1 MMPNRFKLLLALLL
15 PLLVLNLPAGL
26 LPLPD
31 ASLVEQRLLAIFL
44 LAALLWVLEPV
55 PVFATSLLIIGLLLI
70 TVSDQAAVWFL
81 REDAGQPLGE
91 LLPYQ
96 AIMGSFASPIIILFL
111 GGFALALGAAKYK
124 LDTNLANYLLRP
136 FMASHDRL
144 MLGIMLITALFSM
157 FMSNTATTLMM
168 LTIMGPVFASLGLQ
182 APSTRGLLL
191 AIPIAANLGGIGT
204 PIGTPPNAI
213 ALQYMANPIDFLTWM
228 AFAVPLVLVML
239 AAAWRLLLRLYPAAE
254 LGLCLTLSSK
264 FVRSP
269 RAYLLYATFALT
281 IVLWLTSFWHGMN
294 SYVVAVIPLVVFS
307 LTGIIT
313 PADLQKINWDVLWL
327 VAGGIALGLALDQ
340 SGLARKLAL
349 SLPLEQLP
357 GAAILLSLLLVCF
370 LLANIMSNTATANL
384 ILPITAAVATGYQGM
399 ADYGLDSALVLVA
412 LSCSLGMILPVST
425 PPNALAYATGLITT
439 RDMLRTGLAVGAF
452 GLALLFVILLVL
464 GALG

>member
-1 MMPNRFKLLLALLL
+1 MAGRIKLLLALLP
-15 PLLVLNLPAGL
+15 PLLVLNLPVQW

-31 ASLVEQRLLAIFL
+31 PTLIEQRLLAIFL

-55 PVFATSLLIIGLLLI
+55 PVFATSLLIIGLLLVM
-70 TVSDQAAVWFL
+70 TSDQAAVWFL
-81 REDAGQPLGE
+81 ADAPGQPLGE
-91 LLPYQ
+91 PLSYQ
-96 AIMGSFASPIIILFL
+96 AILGSFASPIIILFL
-111 GGFALALGAAKYK
+111 GGFALALAAAKYQ
-124 LDTNLANYLLRP
+124 LDTNLANTLLRP

-144 MLGIMLITALFSM
+144 MLGVMLITALFSM

-213 ALQYMANPIDFLTWM
+213 ALQYLAEPIDFLSWM
-228 AFAVPLVLVML
+228 AFAVPLVLVL
-239 AAAWRLLLRLYPAAE
+239 LLAAWRLLLKWYPPTG
-254 LGLCLTLSSK
+254 LGLCLTLSSR
-264 FVRSP
+264 FVRTP
-269 RAYLLYATFALT
+269 RAWLLYVTFALT
-281 IVLWLTSFWHGMN
+281 LLLWLTSFWHGMN

-307 LTGIIT
+307 LTGILT

-349 SLPLEQLP
+349 ALPLEHL
-357 GAAILLSLLLVCF
+357 GGGAILLCLLLVCF
-370 LLANIMSNTATANL
+370 LLANVMSNTATANL
-384 ILPITAAVATGYQGM
+384 LLPITAAVATGYQGM
-399 ADYGLDSALVLVA
+399 ADIGLDTAVVLVA

-425 PPNALAYATGLITT
+425 PPNALAYATGLIAT
-439 RDMLRTGLAVGAF
+439 RDLLRTGLAVGLL
-452 GLALLFVILLVL
+452 GLALLLAVMLVL
-464 GALG
+464 GALA

>member
-1 MMPNRFKLLLALLL
+1 MAGRIKLLLALLP
-15 PLLVLNLPAGL
+15 PLLVLNLPVQW

-31 ASLVEQRLLAIFL
+31 PTLIEQRLLAIFL

-55 PVFATSLLIIGLLLI
+55 PVFATSLLIIGLLLVM
-70 TVSDQAAVWFL
+70 TSDQAAVWFL
-81 REDAGQPLGE
+81 ADAPGQPLGE
-91 LLPYQ
+91 PLSYQ
-96 AIMGSFASPIIILFL
+96 AILGSFASPIIILFL
-111 GGFALALGAAKYK
+111 GGFALALAAAKYQ
-124 LDTNLANYLLRP
+124 LDTNLANTLLRP

-144 MLGIMLITALFSM
+144 MLGVMLITALFSM

-213 ALQYMANPIDFLTWM
+213 ALQYLAEPIDFLSWM
-228 AFAVPLVLVML
+228 TFAVPLVLVL
-239 AAAWRLLLRLYPAAE
+239 LLAAWRLLLKWYPPTG
-254 LGLCLTLSSK
+254 LGLCLTLSSR
-264 FVRSP
+264 FVRTP
-269 RAYLLYATFALT
+269 RAWLLYVTFALT
-281 IVLWLTSFWHGMN
+281 LLLWLTSFWHGMN

-307 LTGIIT
+307 LTGILT

-349 SLPLEQLP
+349 ALPLEHL
-357 GAAILLSLLLVCF
+357 GGGAILLCLLLVCF
-370 LLANIMSNTATANL
+370 LLANVMSNTATANL
-384 ILPITAAVATGYQGM
+384 LLPITAAVATGYQGM
-399 ADYGLDSALVLVA
+399 ADIGLDTAVVLVA

-425 PPNALAYATGLITT
+425 PPNALAYATGLIAT
-439 RDMLRTGLAVGAF
+439 RDLLRTGLAVGLL
-452 GLALLFVILLVL
+452 GLALLLAVMLVL
-464 GALG
+464 GALA